1 MRVTV
6 IMGIYNCEN
15 TLIESLESLFTQ
27 TYTNWNLIMCDDGS
41 SDATIKIA
49 EQYATAYP
57 QKITLLRN
65 ESNMGLNYTLNRCLS
80 IADGEYIARQDGD
93 DISMPTRFEKEV
105 AILDTSPGIAIVS
118 TAMKYF
124 DENGM
129 WGQNHPVEFPQDN
142 DFILGTPFCHAPC
155 MVRKNAYQA
164 VSGYTEDPHYL
175 RVEDYDLWIKMYA
188 VGFRGQNITEPL
200 YAMRDDRNAYSR
212 RKFKYRINEFRVHI
226 KAARLL
232 RLSLKAYI
240 YAFRPIVVGLIPEK
254 LYRALH
260 KMRLEK
266 TL

>member
-57 QKITLLRN
+57 QKITLLKN

-105 AILDTSPGIAIVS
+105 AILDTSPDIAIVS

-129 WGQNHPVEFPQDN
+129 WGQNHPVEFPQDS

-164 VSGYTEDPHYL
+164 VNGYTENSKYL
-175 RVEDYDLWIKMYA
+175 RVEDYDLWIKMYSK
-188 VGFRGQNITEPL
+188 GFRGKNILEPL
-200 YAMRDDRNAYSR
+200 YAMRDDRNAHSR
-212 RKFKYRINEFRVHI
+212 RKFKYRINETRVHI

-232 RLSLKAYI
+232 HLPLKAYI
-240 YAFRPIVVGLIPEK
+240 YAVRPLIIGALPPA
-254 LYRALH
+254 LYQILH
-260 KMRLEK
+260 KRRLK
-266 TL
+266 TVE